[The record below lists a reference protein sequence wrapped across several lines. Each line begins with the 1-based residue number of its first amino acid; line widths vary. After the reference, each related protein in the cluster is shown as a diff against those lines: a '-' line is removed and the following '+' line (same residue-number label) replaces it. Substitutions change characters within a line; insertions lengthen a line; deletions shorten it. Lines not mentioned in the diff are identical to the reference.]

1 MTIKKLFYIAIA
13 GSVLCFCGDML
24 LGCFYPMEKVGIF
37 HLFPAFSEEWSN
49 ATSIRF
55 IIGGLLGV
63 IALLLI
69 FCGFYAISVL
79 LKEKVGKYDKLFF
92 IASIVFVSV
101 GTLYH
106 CVFAI
111 SAWLYNQLAEE
122 NIVLA
127 KRISERFF
135 TTFICVAFLAAIS
148 FIILSIIIFCV
159 AIKGTWGKKRWVLIN
174 PLLFMG
180 ISIMV
185 ATVLPANAII
195 NGVFDWGQQSLALLL
210 VLHPAS
216 SQTIT
221 GYSLANLIRAS
232 CVLNCQLIFA
242 HSALRLTVHIRTC
255 CLKLSKSG
263 HGFPNAW
270 RLMMP
275 ISISAMS
282 SQLPCFGV

>member
-63 IALLLI
+63 IALLLM

-79 LKEKVGKYDKLFF
+79 LKRKSTVNMNKLFF

-111 SAWLYNQLAEE
+111 SALA
-122 NIVLA
+122 I
-127 KRISERFF
+127 
-135 TTFICVAFLAAIS
+135 
-148 FIILSIIIFCV
+148 
-159 AIKGTWGKKRWVLIN
+159 
-174 PLLFMG
+174 
-180 ISIMV
+180 
-185 ATVLPANAII
+185 
-195 NGVFDWGQQSLALLL
+195 
-210 VLHPAS
+210 
-216 SQTIT
+216 
-221 GYSLANLIRAS
+221 
-232 CVLNCQLIFA
+232 
-242 HSALRLTVHIRTC
+242 
-255 CLKLSKSG
+255 
-263 HGFPNAW
+263 
-270 RLMMP
+270 
-275 ISISAMS
+275 
-282 SQLPCFGV
+282 

>member
-24 LGCFYPMEKVGIF
+24 LGCFYPIEKVGIF

-63 IALLLI
+63 IALLLM

-210 VLHPAS
+210 VFCAFSRIPCTTS
-216 SQTIT
+216 SL
-221 GYSLANLIRAS
+221 YN
-232 CVLNCQLIFA
+232 
-242 HSALRLTVHIRTC
+242 
-255 CLKLSKSG
+255 
-263 HGFPNAW
+263 
-270 RLMMP
+270 
-275 ISISAMS
+275 
-282 SQLPCFGV
+282 

>member
-1 MTIKKLFYIAIA
+1 MIIKKLFYIAIA
-13 GSVLCFCGDML
+13 GSLLCFCGDML

-63 IALLLI
+63 IALLLM

-148 FIILSIIIFCV
+148 FIILSIITQTSHNLLRC
-159 AIKGTWGKKRWVLIN
+159 KGL
-174 PLLFMG
+174 
-180 ISIMV
+180 
-185 ATVLPANAII
+185 
-195 NGVFDWGQQSLALLL
+195 
-210 VLHPAS
+210 
-216 SQTIT
+216 
-221 GYSLANLIRAS
+221 
-232 CVLNCQLIFA
+232 
-242 HSALRLTVHIRTC
+242 
-255 CLKLSKSG
+255 
-263 HGFPNAW
+263 
-270 RLMMP
+270 
-275 ISISAMS
+275 
-282 SQLPCFGV
+282 